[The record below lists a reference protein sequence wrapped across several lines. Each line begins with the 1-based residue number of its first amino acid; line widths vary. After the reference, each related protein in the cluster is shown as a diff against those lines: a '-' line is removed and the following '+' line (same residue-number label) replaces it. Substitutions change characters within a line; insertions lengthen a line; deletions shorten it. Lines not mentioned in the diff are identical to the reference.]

1 MTGILGQFT
10 ALAGAL
16 LVLLLAAPPGSA
28 RAQTQEE
35 GAFLLTE
42 ADWPCHAKYRLAF
55 SSEAYWRRPVLG
67 EATEG
72 WRHDREVRKLAE
84 ELAMAETM
92 LRAAER
98 RVEAFGA
105 TLAQDG
111 TRNRRLSLLF
121 HAVLDE
127 INLYRRFILEGIV
140 GFIARHRLAAEVLA
154 RTETELRSLPEDD
167 PPNTAKT
174 RKKLEERRFWQDR
187 AVDDA
192 MDEARFLCKRLDS
205 LDAKLGILAHAIT
218 GQLSP

>member
-1 MTGILGQFT
+1 MTGILGRFT

-84 ELAMAETM
+84 ELATAETM

-154 RTETELRSLPEDD
+154 RTEAELRSLPEDD
-167 PPNTAKT
+167 SPNTAKT